1 MAKKFKDLAG
11 ACWKGYKA
19 VGLKDKNGRKVP
31 NCVPEEVQME
41 AKKDEE
47 ETVDRVERSDY
58 KVSPTGRKTHKQIVF
73 KMGDEEMIQKNNL
86 KEATVKTKTYSW
98 GTMKTV
104 HHGADFS
111 IPLHPEH
118 HQAIAKLKDEQEH
131 NFKTEDGKSWTAR
144 RKGDEVH
151 FQGANGGN
159 STKVKHETM
168 VESVPAKNTDIAD
181 KSYLKDMGKKPTIK
195 SDLKNFKNFLTGKKE
210 TNEEVE
216 KISEAAPFKNK
227 EDAVKYAKEKVKSH
241 RDNLDGIEIYAHSGG
256 FDVNHTS
263 NSSGR
268 NSLNKIGAKHLGT
281 IYKEEVEQV
290 EEGWYEKP
298 ASAYRRKGDE
308 IGGGSSTNFS
318 PNSRATLSRKD
329 EPPFDGPYTKT
340 KATKNSDGTT
350 QSPMSRAR
358 ALAKDAM
365 KQKMKEEFGLDIT
378 DEQADSLVEASY
390 NNPHKFA
397 AAEIKA
403 GTFKSYS
410 PTAPVP
416 DKKYIKGTPENKA
429 YKATKKPI
437 NGMPT
442 NVKEEAEQIDE
453 LDQKTLKSYVNKN
466 LKTGDTSGKRDDGL
480 YRATNKIAKKQA
492 TSTLDKKVKTLGNTR
507 PADQKN
513 RYEYEAS
520 RSELKNRGIHWF
532 AGRRTTKEEVELDEV
547 LNPSMGAGEYVK
559 DFQKSDAPQF
569 EGKSKKKRQEM
580 AIAAYLQAKREMKE
594 ETLDEANHR
603 EFASQGKMHPDMAKH
618 MSVGNEMDFYAHG
631 TGDKMS
637 GKVLKNDGKEVH
649 IKTTINPYK
658 EKDSSVHK
666 FKVASKLDEELK
678 GNQHKLDKNKNGK
691 LDKQDFKL
699 IRKEDFENGEVETNV
714 KSYKEFLQSLD
725 EIKMSDLPARKVS
738 GKYGTE
744 YYKGE
749 AEKDVKGY
757 DDEDTP
763 AKPAGEKRGR
773 GRPAGS
779 TSGARQK
786 GTIAKRKGS
795 GVEMTG
801 YPVHLPNFK

>member
-31 NCVPEEVQME
+31 NCVPEEVQLE
-41 AKKDEE
+41 GKRDEE
-47 ETVDRVERSDY
+47 ETVDREDRADY
-58 KVSPTGRKTHKQIVF
+58 KLSPSGRKTHKQIVF
-73 KMGDEEMIQKNNL
+73 KMGEEDL
-86 KEATVKTKTYSW
+86 KEGTVSKKDYSW
-98 GTMKTV
+98 GKMMTV
-104 HHGADFS
+104 HHGKDIS
-111 IPLHPEH
+111 YPLHPEH
-118 HQAIAKLKDEQEH
+118 QKIVKDLRPSGEHSKAMYKDETGNQVHVTRE
-131 NFKTEDGKSWTAR
+131 
-144 RKGDEVH
+144 GDKVH
-151 FQGANGGN
+151 FVSHRTSG
-159 STKVKHETM
+159 SKKTTVDYKHFD
-168 VESVPAKNTDIAD
+168 ESVPAKNTDVSD
-181 KSYLKDMGKKPTIK
+181 KSWLKDAGKKPTIK

-216 KISEAAPFKNK
+216 ISEAAPFKTK
-227 EDAVKYAKEKVKSH
+227 EDAVKYAKEKVKTH

-256 FDVNHTS
+256 FDVNHTA

-268 NSLNKIGAKHLGT
+268 NSLQKVGAKHIGT

-308 IGGGSSTNFS
+308 V
-318 PNSRATLSRKD
+318 RD
-329 EPPFDGPYTKT
+329 
-340 KATKNSDGTT
+340 KA
-350 QSPMSRAR
+350 P
-358 ALAKDAM
+358 
-365 KQKMKEEFGLDIT
+365 
-378 DEQADSLVEASY
+378 V
-390 NNPHKFA
+390 
-397 AAEIKA
+397 
-403 GTFKSYS
+403 
-410 PTAPVP
+410 APVP

-442 NVKEEAEQIDE
+442 NEEVEQIDE
-453 LDQKTLKSYVNKN
+453 VTHEVGISYDKNAMRAQGKVRVAAKDHDEARTKALDSMKGREKN
-466 LKTGDTSGKRDDGL
+466 VKAHTSRNLAKGKETDT
-480 YRATNKIAKKQA
+480 AKF
-492 TSTLDKKVKTLGNTR
+492 N
-507 PADQKN
+507 
-513 RYEYEAS
+513 
-520 RSELKNRGIHWF
+520 
-532 AGRRTTKEEVELDEV
+532 EETLDEV
-547 LNPSMGAGEYVK
+547 LTPSMGAGKYVK

-594 ETLDEANHR
+594 ETKYVVHYTNEKGEHVNSSKAFDDKDKAHAHAAKGN
-603 EFASQGKMHPDMAKH
+603 AMDKVGGKYTVKAIQ
-618 MSVGNEMDFYAHG
+618 N
-631 TGDKMS
+631 
-637 GKVLKNDGKEVH
+637 
-649 IKTTINPYK
+649 
-658 EKDSSVHK
+658 
-666 FKVASKLDEELK
+666 EELK

-699 IRKEDFENGEVETNV
+699 IRKEETEQVDEGILKGTAEVVKQAVKVPYRAAKRVVKGVLAAAGGVADTVKDVGDAAKNIKKKFKEDFDENGELTTNM
-714 KSYKEFLQSLD
+714 KSYKEFVQSLD
-725 EIKMSDLPARKVS
+725 EIKMSDLPSRKVS

-749 AEKDVKGY
+749 AEADKKGY
-757 DDEDTP
+757 DDEDKP